1 MMPTVTKF
9 DQQLP
14 ELMRHFEVTLRSGYN
29 IRQSFAILAQDLPQP
44 ISAEAKIVSEA
55 LDNEEPLLPTLE
67 NWVQR
72 SASYD
77 LDLFV
82 AAIKVQLEVGGNLA
96 DKLKF
101 LQQLLAQRQLK

>member
-29 IRQSFAILAQDLPQP
+29 IRQSFDILAQDLPEP
-44 ISAEAKIVSEA
+44 IASEARLIAEALASEA
-55 LDNEEPLLPTLE
+55 PLLPTLDS
-67 NWVQR
+67 WVQR
-72 SASYD
+72 TTSHD

-101 LQQLLAQRQLK
+101 LQQLLAQRQLD

>member
-1 MMPTVTKF
+1 MMSIATNF

-29 IRQSFAILAQDLPQP
+29 IRQSFAIMAEDLPQP
-44 ISAEAKIVSEA
+44 IAAEAKMISEA
-55 LDNEEPLLPTLE
+55 LESESPLLPTLDS
-67 NWVQR
+67 WVQR
-72 SASYD
+72 TASHD

>member
-1 MMPTVTKF
+1 MTATTHL

-14 ELMRHFEVTLRSGYN
+14 ELMRHFEVALRSGYN
-29 IRQSFAILAQDLPQP
+29 LRQAFGLLAQDLPQP
-44 ISAEAKIVSEA
+44 IADDAKQIAAALDSEA
-55 LDNEEPLLPTLE
+55 PLLPTLDA
-67 NWVQR
+67 WVQR
-72 SASYD
+72 TTSRD

-101 LQQLLAQRQLK
+101 LQQLLAQRQLA

>member
-1 MMPTVTKF
+1 MMATATTF
-9 DQQLP
+9 EHQLP

-29 IRQSFAILAQDLPQP
+29 IRQSFAILAQDLPEP
-44 ISAEAKIVSEA
+44 IASEAKIISEA
-55 LDNEEPLLPTLE
+55 LESDSPLLPTLD

-72 SASYD
+72 TASRD

-82 AAIKVQLEVGGNLA
+82 AAIKAQLEVGGNLA

-101 LQQLLAQRQLK
+101 LQQLLAQRQLR

>member
-1 MMPTVTKF
+1 MMSTVTKF

-14 ELMRHFEVTLRSGYN
+14 ELMRHFEVTLRSGYS
-29 IRQSFAILAQDLPQP
+29 IRQSFAILADDLPQP
-44 ISAEAKIVSEA
+44 IATEAKMISEA
-55 LDNEEPLLPTLE
+55 LESDSPLLPTLDR
-67 NWVQR
+67 WVQR
-72 SASYD
+72 TTSRD

-101 LQQLLAQRQLK
+101 LQQLLAKRQL

>member
-1 MMPTVTKF
+1 MSATTTI

-14 ELMRHFEVTLRSGYN
+14 ELMRHFEVALRSGYN
-29 IRQSFAILAQDLPQP
+29 LRQAFGILAQDLPQP
-44 ISAEAKIVSEA
+44 IADYAKQIADA
-55 LDNEEPLLPTLE
+55 LDNEAPLLPTLDG
-67 NWVQR
+67 WVQR
-72 SASYD
+72 AASHD

-101 LQQLLAQRQLK
+101 LQQLLAQRHLA

>member
-1 MMPTVTKF
+1 MSVITKF

-14 ELMRHFEVTLRSGYN
+14 DLMRHFEVTLRSGYN
-29 IRQSFAILAQDLPQP
+29 IRQSFAILAEDLPKP
-44 ISAEAKIVSEA
+44 IAAEAKIISEA
-55 LDNEEPLLPTLE
+55 LENDSPLLPTLD

-72 SASYD
+72 TNSRD

-101 LQQLLAQRQLK
+101 LQQLMAQRQL

>member
-1 MMPTVTKF
+1 MQTATSF
-9 DQQLP
+9 EQQLP
-14 ELMRHFEVTLRSGYN
+14 DLMRHFEVALRSGYN
-29 IRQSFAILAQDLPQP
+29 IRQSFGILAQDLPRP
-44 ISAEAKIVSEA
+44 ITVEAQLILDALETEA
-55 LDNEEPLLPTLE
+55 PLLPTLD

-72 SASYD
+72 TASRD

-101 LQQLLAQRQLK
+101 LQQILAQRQLT